1 MSLNNNVL
9 NLINICRNGNEG
21 LSSINNYLKLIQ
33 SHNKLIAAYQ
43 IYSFYNINNN
53 DYIKLIRYYFYKW
66 LKHNKIFK
74 STIKQENHIISKN
87 NHCINCN
94 CSKINLNCID
104 CHCNKIK
111 NALKKILIRHIY
123 MKKINL
129 RKYYLYLW
137 YKKSFK
143 SIRKI

>member
-9 NLINICRNGNEG
+9 NLINICGNRNEG
-21 LSSINNYLKLIQ
+21 ISFINNYLKLIQ
-33 SHNKLIAAYQ
+33 SQNKLIAAYQ
-43 IYSFYNINNN
+43 IYSFYKINNN
-53 DYIKLIRYYFYKW
+53 YYIKLIRYYFYKW

-87 NHCINCN
+87 NHCISCN

-111 NALKKILIRHIY
+111 NSLKKILIRHIF
-123 MKKINL
+123 MRKINL

-137 YKKSFK
+137 YKKTFK
-143 SIRKI
+143 TIRKI